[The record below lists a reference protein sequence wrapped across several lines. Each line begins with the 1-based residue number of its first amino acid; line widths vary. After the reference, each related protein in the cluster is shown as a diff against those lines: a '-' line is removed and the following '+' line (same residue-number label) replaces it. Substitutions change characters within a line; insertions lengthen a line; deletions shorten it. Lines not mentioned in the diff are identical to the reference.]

1 MPKFGLQS
9 TIWWPR
15 RNESG
20 YVQHWVDLLMM
31 NNAPLLFVI
40 TLVVCAL
47 VFFGLDFAVM
57 KLNGL
62 SLFYHP

>member
-1 MPKFGLQS
+1 
-9 TIWWPR
+9 
-15 RNESG
+15 
-20 YVQHWVDLLMM
+20 MM

-47 VFFGLDFAVM
+47 VFLGLDFAVM

>member
-1 MPKFGLQS
+1 
-9 TIWWPR
+9 
-15 RNESG
+15 
-20 YVQHWVDLLMM
+20 MM